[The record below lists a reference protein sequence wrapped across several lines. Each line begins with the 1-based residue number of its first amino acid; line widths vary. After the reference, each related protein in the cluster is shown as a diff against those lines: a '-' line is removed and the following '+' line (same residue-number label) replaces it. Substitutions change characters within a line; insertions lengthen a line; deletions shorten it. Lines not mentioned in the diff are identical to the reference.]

1 MTDVLNLSSRYEDYL
16 LSRASSRSRI
26 VPAIVLTGFLGAGK
40 TTVCRH
46 ILRNR
51 GPLRLTVLSNEV
63 GALDVD
69 SQLLDLA
76 QLNAEQGLPAA
87 QLAGGCVCCT
97 AQAGFAAAL
106 AAIQSALAGPL
117 GCSLDYLVVETSGV
131 GDAEPLAA
139 LLLAHGFR
147 LEAVVAVV
155 DAEAGLAALQQQAVA
170 RAQVLPPHCI
180 PSGQGDGHMPLD
192 GHQGGA
198 CWGGCCQVSSADLVL
213 LNKCDLAGLGAA
225 ADTEDLVQQVSPG
238 VRMLRCRFGAVPLD
252 LLLDLDLI
260 PGPPAAPGVAG
271 SQPPAIHAASEPHA
285 PALAATTVTLAHS
298 LNGQGLATTLL
309 TPLGTSSGIHP
320 TTPAAL
326 APASAS
332 AAPAPTESGLTAAP
346 AVEQPTG
353 TSPPASTPL
362 PGVQGH
368 VAFLSH
374 EPSICLVQP
383 WAPHSAAQGGLTPR
397 TSKLLGA
404 MGPAAS
410 DPSPSPSPTLATSGH
425 EQLHAGYCT
434 CSVTRQHPVSLR
446 SFQSWVRQL
455 VLSPGVL
462 RVKGSCWFAERR
474 QHRYMFHLSGRQR
487 VECLQAGRWEGP
499 ACLQLQLIGTD
510 PQALQRLSHQLV
522 PSGTDPAGQQ
532 QTQHPCSPCR
542 KKGSTSPSRPCSS
555 PALPATQQLS
565 VGNAATPQATETASK
580 SQACGHHPA
589 APPMPQGTEGV
600 KSTITDAS
608 PCSSLVHL
616 VQQVLAGEVH
626 VQLDDAQCDGSVIS
640 ISVTNDPLHGV
651 QGSAVC
657 AAVMRLANARVAD
670 TGIMVLGVPAA
681 SMLNASTALQ
691 QAREAR
697 MDRLEICVVEG
708 EEGGAAELAKLV
720 VLTVSRAF
728 PASGCRCAY

>member
-1 MTDVLNLSSRYEDYL
+1 
-16 LSRASSRSRI
+16 
-26 VPAIVLTGFLGAGK
+26 
-40 TTVCRH
+40 
-46 ILRNR
+46 
-51 GPLRLTVLSNEV
+51 
-63 GALDVD
+63 
-69 SQLLDLA
+69 
-76 QLNAEQGLPAA
+76 
-87 QLAGGCVCCT
+87 
-97 AQAGFAAAL
+97 
-106 AAIQSALAGPL
+106 
-117 GCSLDYLVVETSGV
+117 
-131 GDAEPLAA
+131 
-139 LLLAHGFR
+139 
-147 LEAVVAVV
+147 
-155 DAEAGLAALQQQAVA
+155 
-170 RAQVLPPHCI
+170 
-180 PSGQGDGHMPLD
+180 MPCPY
-192 GHQGGA
+192 A
-198 CWGGCCQVSSADLVL
+198 QVSSADLVL

-238 VRMLRCRFGAVPLD
+238 VRMLRCRFGAVPLN
-252 LLLDLDLI
+252 LLLDLDSI

-271 SQPPAIHAASEPHA
+271 SQPPAIHAASKPHA

-298 LNGQGLATTLL
+298 G
-309 TPLGTSSGIHP
+309 S
-320 TTPAAL
+320 
-326 APASAS
+326 
-332 AAPAPTESGLTAAP
+332 
-346 AVEQPTG
+346 
-353 TSPPASTPL
+353 
-362 PGVQGH
+362 
-368 VAFLSH
+368 
-374 EPSICLVQP
+374 
-383 WAPHSAAQGGLTPR
+383 TPR
-397 TSKLLGA
+397 TSKLLRA
-404 MGPAAS
+404 MGPAVS
-410 DPSPSPSPTLATSGH
+410 DPAPAPAPTLATSGH
-425 EQLHAGYCT
+425 EQLHAGYCS

-510 PQALQRLSHQLV
+510 PQALQRMSHQLV
-522 PSGTDPAGQQ
+522 PSGTDTAGQQ

-565 VGNAATPQATETASK
+565 VGDAATPQATETASK

-589 APPMPQGTEGV
+589 APLMPQGTEGV
-600 KSTITDAS
+600 NCSSTITDAS

-616 VQQVLAGEVH
+616 VQQVLAGEAH

-728 PASGCRCAY
+728 PALGCRCAY